1 MIMDKEELNKIMGLI
16 DELNIRILELERKL
30 AEYEAQFLA
39 ERVDYIE
46 EFLSRRSR
54 RFYRIK

>member
-1 MIMDKEELNKIMGLI
+1 MDKEELNKIMGLI

-30 AEYEAQFLA
+30 AEYEAQSLA